1 MEKAFISLC
10 MICKNEEKTI
20 GDTLKSVKDMVD
32 EIIVVDTGS
41 TDNSIDIIKS
51 YGGKVYREE
60 WKDDFSYIRNIGL
73 NKAKGKWI
81 LVLDCDEIINDEGKE
96 RIFNY
101 IKDNEKDKGLNLRV
115 ASFIDGKKRSIENS
129 IRIFRNDKN
138 IRFKGKIQESVKES
152 IIKNY
157 GKESI
162 SFTDAQIFNYGNDK
176 NIVNVEEK
184 SKRNLSTLKSYDK
197 KDIYYFFRLGNEFGK
212 IGNFK
217 NALQNYDEVMNMLNE
232 EKEDISDLIPKIII
246 NRTKALH
253 QLKMYKEE
261 ESFLEEI
268 TKKYS
273 DFRDLYF
280 MECLLRIELYEF
292 AKAKKA
298 LDNYVNTKMN
308 VKYPSSEFDK
318 IVDIDEL
325 KQSLGNLDKIIENI

>member
-20 GDTLKSVKDMVD
+20 GNALKSVKDIVD

-41 TDNSIDIIKS
+41 TDNSIDIVKS
-51 YGGKVYREE
+51 YGGRVYKEE
-60 WKDDFSYIRNIGL
+60 WKDDFSYIRNIAL
-73 NKAKGKWI
+73 DKARGEWI
-81 LVLDCDEIINDEGKE
+81 LILDCDEIINDTGKE
-96 RIFNY
+96 RILSY
-101 IKDNEKDKGLNLRV
+101 IKDNEKDKGLNLRI
-115 ASFIDGKKRSIENS
+115 ASFINGKKRSIENS

-157 GKESI
+157 GKEAI
-162 SFTDAQIFNYGNDK
+162 AFTDAQIFNYGNDK
-176 NIVNVEEK
+176 DIVDIEEK
-184 SKRNLSTLKSYDK
+184 SKRNLSTLNSYEK

-217 NALQNYDEVMNMLNE
+217 NALQNYDEVMKILEE
-232 EKEDISDLIPKIII
+232 EKEDMSDLIPKIII

-261 ESFLEEI
+261 EDFLEKT

-298 LDNYVNTKMN
+298 LDNYINTKIN
-308 VKYPSSEFDK
+308 IKYPSSEFDEV
-318 IVDIDEL
+318 VDIDEL
-325 KQSLGNLDKIIENI
+325 KQSLGNIDKIIENI

>member
-20 GDTLKSVKDMVD
+20 GNALKSVKDIVD

-41 TDNSIDIIKS
+41 TDNSIDIVKS
-51 YGGKVYREE
+51 YGGKVYKEE
-60 WKDDFSYIRNIGL
+60 WNDDFSYIRNIAL
-73 NKAKGKWI
+73 DKAKGEWI
-81 LVLDCDEIINDEGKE
+81 LVLDCDEIINDTGKD
-96 RIFNY
+96 RILKY
-101 IKDNEKDKGLNLRV
+101 IRDSKDYKGLNLRV
-115 ASFIDGKKRSIENS
+115 ASFINGKKRSIENS
-129 IRIFRNDKN
+129 IRLFRNDEN

-157 GKESI
+157 GKEAI

-176 NIVNVEEK
+176 NIVDIEEK
-184 SKRNLSTLKSYDK
+184 SKRNLSTLESYGK

-212 IGNFK
+212 AGNFED
-217 NALQNYDEVMNMLNE
+217 ALQNYDEVMKILEE
-232 EKEDISDLIPKIII
+232 EKEDMSDLIPKIII

-261 ESFLEEI
+261 EDFLEKI

-298 LDNYVNTKMN
+298 LDNYINTKIN
-308 VKYPSSEFDK
+308 IKYPSSEFDEV
-318 IVDIDEL
+318 VDIDEL
-325 KQSLGNLDKIIENI
+325 KENLGNIDKIIENI

>member
-20 GDTLKSVKDMVD
+20 GNALKSVKDIVD

-41 TDNSIDIIKS
+41 TDNSIDIVKS
-51 YGGKVYREE
+51 YGGKVYKEE
-60 WKDDFSYIRNIGL
+60 WNDDFSYIRNIAL
-73 NKAKGKWI
+73 DKAKGEWI
-81 LVLDCDEIINDEGKE
+81 LILDCDEIINDSGKD
-96 RIFNY
+96 RILRY
-101 IKDNEKDKGLNLRV
+101 IRDSKCYKGLNLRV
-115 ASFIDGKKRSIENS
+115 ASFINGKKRSIENS
-129 IRIFRNDKN
+129 IRLFRNDEN

-152 IIKNY
+152 IIRNY

-176 NIVNVEEK
+176 NIVDIEEK
-184 SKRNLSTLKSYDK
+184 SKRNLSTLESYGK

-212 IGNFK
+212 TGNFED
-217 NALQNYDEVMNMLNE
+217 ALQNYDEVMKILEE
-232 EKEDISDLIPKIII
+232 EKEDMSDLIPKIII

-261 ESFLEEI
+261 EDFLEKI

-298 LDNYVNTKMN
+298 LDNYINTKVN
-308 VKYPSSEFDK
+308 IKYPSSEFDEV
-318 IVDIDEL
+318 VDIDEL
-325 KQSLGNLDKIIENI
+325 KENLGNIDKIIENI